1 MWILPLILIGAIAFA
16 AASKSSREAVQ
27 PARKLQLPP
36 PVPSGPTLALPGPI
50 SVLGEILRVGQVP
63 PRTVILNAIAEA
75 EALGRADFAADMRR
89 VFGALLHPRHER
101 GSCSPLLPRAPRAQ
115 ADYQR
120 WVLPPAPSVETE
132 LSVVPAPLAAVTVVP
147 QEVSRQAT
155 EEEILAVL
163 HTDPAAFLTM
173 IASGRPPMIEVS
185 PSPPLTPPLIEVPFS
200 VVEAVDAD
208 ARVQE
213 SQAPGSPLGGVPD
226 GAWLVFVS
234 RLSREA
240 PTFDSSRHI
249 GQYRQRRER
258 LVELGID
265 PRSIQGLAHAQRV
278 ALDVDLADA
287 HGHAAAG
294 GLLDHLGRPIMVPG
308 HEEPEEITLSG
319 VLGVIQCAGLE
330 GATGWLEKVS
340 DRRRYPHT
348 TQAFT
353 RTNGLF

>member
-1 MWILPLILIGAIAFA
+1 MWILPLLLIGAIAFA
-16 AASKSSREAVQ
+16 AASKSSREAIQ

-36 PVPSGPTLALPGPI
+36 PVPPGPALAPGPI

-63 PRTVILNAIAEA
+63 PWTVIFNAIAEA
-75 EALGRADFAADMRR
+75 EALGRADLAADIRR

-120 WVLPPAPSVETE
+120 WALPQAPCVEPE
-132 LSVVPAPLAAVTVVP
+132 LPVVSAPLAAVAVAVP

-163 HTDPAAFLTM
+163 HTDPVAFLTM

-185 PSPPLTPPLIEVPFS
+185 PSPPLTPPSIEVPFS
-200 VVEAVDAD
+200 VVETVDAD
-208 ARVQE
+208 AQVQE
-213 SQAPGSPLGGVPD
+213 SQVPGSPLGGVSD

-258 LVELGID
+258 LEELGID
-265 PRSIQGLAHAQRV
+265 PRSIQGSAHAQRA

-294 GLLDHLGRPIMVPG
+294 GLLEHLGRPIMVPG

-330 GATGWLEKVS
+330 GATGWLEKAS
-340 DRRRYPHT
+340 DRKRYPHT
-348 TQAFT
+348 TQAFS
-353 RTNGLF
+353 RTNGMF